1 MKAPR
6 SGSLGSQELLSFDG
20 PLMVNNGFHYDEKE
34 AKEAALH
41 RIHRRGELALTPRT
55 QGFRRQ
61 TNLWVPHTGFENR
74 AVIYTPTRI
83 LRDAEHYARQRVV
96 EKYEDTDVP
105 DYRFMAWAAY
115 ARRMAGKKSVETFD
129 RLRTAARENYR
140 RINTG
145 FGPNGEIE
153 RDRVETTSW
162 AIGTVAVYLAS
173 LRVFVGSDAEV
184 LGKGD
189 RRKWSQ
195 ANWKN
200 INAERLAHAREVLDA
215 MPDWDFDLT
224 VKEAYWAERSRYEYW
239 TRMENLRRAMGKAAQ
254 RDLNAEPIKVPI
266 EAYDDDPRAYA
277 ENYLG
282 GEFID
287 S

>member
-20 PLMVNNGFHYDEKE
+20 PLFVNNGFYYDEKE

-41 RIHRRGELALTPRT
+41 RTHRRGELALTPRT

-74 AVIYTPTRI
+74 AVIATPTLV
-83 LRDAEHYARQRVV
+83 LRDAQYYARQRVI
-96 EKYEDTDVP
+96 EKYEDTDIP
-105 DYRFMAWAAY
+105 DYRYMVWAAF
-115 ARRMAGKKSVETFD
+115 ARMMAGKKSVQTFD
-129 RLRTAARENYR
+129 QLRTAARENYR
-140 RINTG
+140 RINVG
-145 FGPNGEIE
+145 LGPNGEIE
-153 RDRVETTSW
+153 RDRVEATPW

-173 LRVFVGSDAEV
+173 LRVFVGSDEEV

-200 INAERLAHAREVLDA
+200 INAARLAHAHEFLNA

-239 TRMENLRRAMGKAAQ
+239 SRMEVMRRAMGRAAQ
-254 RDLNAEPIKVPI
+254 NALNAETIPIPI

-277 ENYLG
+277 ENYID
-282 GEFID
+282 GEFIG
-287 S
+287 